1 MMISVYLR
9 QYITYL
15 TARQELITPP
25 LGGPPFGGDLGGD
38 LGGSPFRQVPFL
50 LLFGGYGGIQNTLPP
65 PPHPMGALGGLW
77 GAWGNNLEVIR
88 NSVPE
93 LRGAHMNPCFYDR
106 S

>member
-25 LGGPPFGGDLGGD
+25 LGGPPFGGDLWGVTFSSGAF
-38 LGGSPFRQVPFL
+38 SPAFWGVRGNPE
-50 LLFGGYGGIQNTLPP
+50 YSPSP

>member
-25 LGGPPFGGDLGGD
+25 LGGAPFGGDLGGD

-65 PPHPMGALGGLW
+65 PPTPWVPW
-77 GAWGNNLEVIR
+77 GASGGHGGTI
-88 NSVPE
+88 SK
-93 LRGAHMNPCFYDR
+93 
-106 S
+106 